1 MQRCIDPS
9 GKTAILAVL
18 TKPLSLFFILIH
30 QLCKV
35 FCWNSASKFP
45 SSLMSISSSCKLI
58 KRCYIFIFLANRFWN
73 TLFENKIFFKQVRN
87 FCFQVFRVYVH
98 RNCYTWDNGHC
109 FLAPESDS
117 HGKTRKCFSNA
128 LSIALVSLGKTVYLS
143 VIVYISNKKLFADVI
158 KLLILTLKL
167 DHPGLLDGP

>member
-1 MQRCIDPS
+1 MGHSIFALTKNFNDSHVIENVSFLKGKALWKSDSKVWFLIQIIVILDFNCCYGWGKKKPDTMQRCIDPS

-73 TLFENKIFFKQVRN
+73 TLFEKKFF
-87 FCFQVFRVYVH
+87 
-98 RNCYTWDNGHC
+98 
-109 FLAPESDS
+109 
-117 HGKTRKCFSNA
+117 
-128 LSIALVSLGKTVYLS
+128 
-143 VIVYISNKKLFADVI
+143 
-158 KLLILTLKL
+158 
-167 DHPGLLDGP
+167 